1 MTKIKSFD
9 ELDTLIPL
17 LPAAHIRKLMS
28 DGVSRTI
35 GNLVMD
41 LIDTPIG
48 DEPDPKLYLSK
59 IKNTINFLIENGD
72 IQEIKREGMLAIY
85 VRTENTPI
93 EVISTP
99 PPSLLP
105 NSTATTLKPPEET
118 NGSSGDQDVPK
129 KTKLHPND
137 SKSILIWKL
146 MSDFQPWTL
155 KKLSKALNG
164 FNFGD
169 STISVN
175 LSYLNKLGWF
185 HKNKTEYVL
194 NSSIEC
200 PDKLFTPYPKA
211 KVGNNPVPAAE
222 TAKISLPVK
231 PAMAADF
238 DGDIMSINAGDKL
251 QSSDSDG
258 CLAAPVTVTSTSDF
272 GKVPYQSHG
281 VLTLSDITKETVL
294 TTRHFPNEGVLTLSD
309 NITAVDDPSIK
320 RELHPTETISNA
332 TYIAP
337 ATNAFSFIS
346 KDNTVYMSG
355 TFPKPALI
363 SVYLKGIEF
372 PVNEL
377 NDLLNEIMEI
387 TERELSSTKTIQV
400 QTTFTIKGISFT
412 FDELNEILIQAKWGK
427 VKS

>member
-1 MTKIKSFD
+1 
-9 ELDTLIPL
+9 
-17 LPAAHIRKLMS
+17 
-28 DGVSRTI
+28 
-35 GNLVMD
+35 
-41 LIDTPIG
+41 
-48 DEPDPKLYLSK
+48 
-59 IKNTINFLIENGD
+59 
-72 IQEIKREGMLAIY
+72 
-85 VRTENTPI
+85 
-93 EVISTP
+93 
-99 PPSLLP
+99 
-105 NSTATTLKPPEET
+105 
-118 NGSSGDQDVPK
+118 
-129 KTKLHPND
+129 
-137 SKSILIWKL
+137 
-146 MSDFQPWTL
+146 
-155 KKLSKALNG
+155 
-164 FNFGD
+164 
-169 STISVN
+169 
-175 LSYLNKLGWF
+175 
-185 HKNKTEYVL
+185 
-194 NSSIEC
+194 
-200 PDKLFTPYPKA
+200 
-211 KVGNNPVPAAE
+211 
-222 TAKISLPVK
+222 
-231 PAMAADF
+231 MAADF

-337 ATNAFSFIS
+337 ATNAFSLIS

>member
-9 ELDTLIPL
+9 ELGTLIPL

-48 DEPDPKLYLSK
+48 AEPDPKLYLSK
-59 IKNTINFLIENGD
+59 IKTTINFLIENGD
-72 IQEIKREGMLAIY
+72 IKEIKREGMLSTY
-85 VRTENTPI
+85 VRTENKPI
-93 EVISTP
+93 EVISITP
-99 PPSLLP
+99 PSFLSS
-105 NSTATTLKPPEET
+105 STATTLNPPEET
-118 NGSSGDQDVPK
+118 NGSSGDQDVPN

-200 PDKLFTPYPKA
+200 PDKHFTPYPKA
-211 KVGNNPVPAAE
+211 MPAAK

-238 DGDIMSINAGDKL
+238 DGDIMSINTGDKL
-251 QSSDSDG
+251 QSSDSVG
-258 CLAAPVTVTSTSDF
+258 FLADPVTVTSTSDV
-272 GKVPYQSHG
+272 GEVPYSD
-281 VLTLSDITKETVL
+281 SDITKETEP
-294 TTRHFPNEGVLTLSD
+294 TTRHFPNDGVFTLSD

-320 RELHPTETISNA
+320 RELHPTENISNA
-332 TYIAP
+332 SYIAP

-377 NDLLNEIMEI
+377 NDLLNEIIEI

-427 VKS
+427 VKF